1 MKKGEACAAP
11 QDVSGWRFAA
21 RVGRR
26 ERLTRPRL
34 ALEARGTAPRYAA
47 KGAMR

>member
-1 MKKGEACAAP
+1 MKEGEGTAAP

-26 ERLTRPRL
+26 VGHARPRL
-34 ALEARGTAPRYAA
+34 ALEARGTAPRYAL